1 MPAAINALY
10 KTSIALAGATAIAV
24 SPLIPS
30 QDVRIASVYLPE
42 IQLTDLTVPAF
53 GAIPYQIGIN
63 ALGDLL
69 AATPILVGST
79 QQCETYCLGPNTPAP
94 DPTYA
99 PFTGWGLVGLGQGLI
114 TSPAAFV
121 RALQAG
127 QDPAQALGVALLAIQ
142 VPIANTFSLLVAP
155 RIPAGGFELQATL
168 DRAFAAYKHA
178 VDYAVN
184 IAAQALVT
192 GPITVLG
199 GVVEGTTVFAATL
212 AQTGDVAAA
221 FAAGRTPIQDSVR
234 TATTDLVNEINEG
247 RSTIYADLTTGPGAT
262 TRPIPTVPPPA
273 GAATPTSKRT
283 PATKASPGAG
293 QSTSAKKGSVAGSK
307 RAHKAVSAG

>member
-1 MPAAINALY
+1 MPVGVSSLY
-10 KTSIALAGATAIAV
+10 QASIAFVGAGAIAL
-24 SPLIPS
+24 SPLVPS
-30 QDVRIASVYLPE
+30 QDTSVRSVHLPQ
-42 IQLTDLTVPAF
+42 IQLADLTVPAF

-63 ALGDLL
+63 ALGNLV

-79 QQCETYCLGPNTPAP
+79 EQCATYCLGPNTPAP

-114 TSPAAFV
+114 SSPFAFV

-127 QDPAQALGVALLAIQ
+127 RDPAQALGVALLAIQ
-142 VPIANTFSLLVAP
+142 VPITNTFSLFLAP
-155 RIPAGGFELQATL
+155 RIPSGGFELRPTL

-184 IAAQALVT
+184 IGAQALVT
-192 GPITVLG
+192 GPLTVLAG
-199 GVVEGTTVFAATL
+199 TVEGATVFAGTL

-221 FAAGRTPIQDSVR
+221 FTAGRAPIQAAVR
-234 TATTDLVNEINEG
+234 TATTDLINEINEG
-247 RSTIYADLTTGPGAT
+247 RATIYADLTAGPGPT

-273 GAATPTSKRT
+273 GAADRAGTNT
-283 PATKASPGAG
+283 PAKAVSGKASANKSG
-293 QSTSAKKGSVAGSK
+293 VAGSK
-307 RAHKAVSAG
+307 RAHKAASAG